1 MINKLDDLVTTFLEG
16 DIYTLEELL
25 EIFDVSP
32 FVAIETLFDSGIIDE
47 EIVDELL
54 ARRE

>member
-32 FVAIETLFDSGIIDE
+32 FVAIETLFDSGLIDE